1 MDAEQRAQA
10 RDQAMRNTSVVG
22 AIVNLALTVAKVVFG
37 TRGGCAR

>member
-22 AIVNLALTVAKVVFG
+22 AVVNLGK
-37 TRGGCAR
+37 R